1 MVAVDI
7 FERSW
12 SDAGRG
18 NLHRMKRRKG
28 STNLSQQSRRQPA
41 DAVVSFFLKETPVGT
56 WTLDP
61 HDSRISI
68 SEEFKT
74 LHRLEDKP
82 NETTLKEFLSWMPV
96 KTARRLKQAIQ
107 KLTDEGKEF
116 EVRYALDTE
125 GGERINILQ
134 RGTIIRTRRGKPP
147 ILMGMCTNDTPANA
161 QELSLSAQREEYM
174 ATLFHDLKNP
184 LLGMNNVLRIMREGR
199 LGDISGDQNIALEQ
213 LIESN
218 MQLVSMIQNVVEVYR
233 FERSV
238 DEVTL
243 ENTNLLNALSSCITS
258 IVPVA
263 KERQIA
269 ISTEFPQ
276 GPVTVFANKNAL
288 RRLWQNILDNALKF
302 TPADGSIIVRALLHN
317 SHVTVEIE
325 DSGPGITEDEQKVL
339 FKRFKQSSTGKQAMS
354 GSGLGLY
361 LCKKIVTAHGGE
373 ISCSS
378 RRGKGTVFSVTLP
391 KATA

>member
-1 MVAVDI
+1 M
-7 FERSW
+7 FKRSW

-18 NLHRMKRRKG
+18 NLHGMKRRKG
-28 STNLSQQSRRQPA
+28 SSSVLPTSRRQSV
-41 DAVVSFFLKETPVGT
+41 DAVVSFFLKETTVGT

-61 HDSRISI
+61 HDSSISI
-68 SEEFKT
+68 SEEFKN
-74 LHRLEDKP
+74 LHRFENKP
-82 NETTLKEFLSWMPV
+82 SETTLKEFLTWIPV
-96 KTARRLKQAIQ
+96 KTALKLKKAI
-107 KLTDEGKEF
+107 KALAEEGKEF
-116 EVRYALDTE
+116 ELRYAVDTE
-125 GGERINILQ
+125 SGERINILQ

-147 ILMGMCTNDTPANA
+147 IIMGMCTNDVPANA

-199 LGDISGDQNIALEQ
+199 LGNISDDQNIALEQ

-243 ENTNLLNALSSCITS
+243 ENTNLLNALSSCIAS

-263 KERQIA
+263 RERQIA
-269 ISTEFPQ
+269 ISTEFPK

-302 TPADGSIIVRALLHN
+302 TPADGSIVVRALLHN

-325 DSGPGITEDEQKVL
+325 DTGPGIPEDEQKVL
-339 FKRFKQSSTGKQAMS
+339 FKRFKQSSAGKQSMS
-354 GSGLGLY
+354 GTGLGLY

-373 ISCSS
+373 ISCTSH
-378 RRGKGTVFSVTLP
+378 RGKGTVFSVTLP